1 MTQAFYLDAHKTV
14 KMCLNMSCDN
24 DPNHSIDHTTQLGSI
39 ITRNKISTLDNLMAN
54 SKDEFKLQHY

>member
-14 KMCLNMSCDN
+14 KMCLNMSRDN